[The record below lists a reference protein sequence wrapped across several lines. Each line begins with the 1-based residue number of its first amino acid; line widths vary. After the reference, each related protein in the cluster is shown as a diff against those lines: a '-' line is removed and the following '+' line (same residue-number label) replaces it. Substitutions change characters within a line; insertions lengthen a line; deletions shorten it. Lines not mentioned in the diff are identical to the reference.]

1 MTVRAETSTTATPSA
16 PRAAYRKATA
26 SSDLLAELLPAWRLT
41 LRMVPRDYFDRFLV
55 RNGPRVEAAFGRLL
69 GQIAVRRYLAARWP
83 PDDAYFLRHQWKQ
96 ELRFEGNT
104 AKARALAQEYKRQT
118 NHEPGEGVE
127 HRAGEFRAE
136 WLSGDDEVSIQGPV
150 TLAVQRMLLARYGFA
165 RRGSEHVQA
174 WLPGDRLRAGQRG
187 GRAAIAV
194 WTRATHAVDKL
205 ASGDYGRPS
214 TRKR

>member
-1 MTVRAETSTTATPSA
+1 MMIAEMPTA
-16 PRAAYRKATA
+16 PRPTYRKATGSA
-26 SSDLLAELLPAWRLT
+26 ELLAELLPAWRLT
-41 LRMVPRDYFDRFLV
+41 LQRVPRDYFDRFLV
-55 RNGPRVEAAFGRLL
+55 RHRLRVEAAFGHLL

-83 PDDAYFLRHQWKQ
+83 PDDAYFVRDQWKQ
-96 ELRFEGNT
+96 ELRFEGDT
-104 AKARALAQEYKRQT
+104 PRARTLAQEYTRQT
-118 NHEPGEGVE
+118 EHEPGEGVE

-150 TLAVQRMLLARYGFA
+150 NLADQRLLLARHGFA

-174 WLPGDRLRAGQRG
+174 WLPPDRMGTGRRVA
-187 GRAAIAV
+187 RAAIAV

-214 TRKR
+214 TRQR